1 MAANLMTPDIA
12 LPVPAMPRKPAS
24 RKFTYDDFLA
34 LPDDGKRYEIIGGVL
49 YIANAPSY
57 DHQYVSMML
66 SRALI
71 NHVVERG
78 LGIVLAAPFEV
89 HLAED
94 TRPVQPDL
102 LFIAATRQP
111 QAGAKFFEGAPD
123 LIVEVLSP
131 SSLRV
136 DRVIKFAAYEK
147 AGVNE
152 YWIADPKTRTI
163 EVYVLTRLEDG
174 EIEYVLLG
182 SFGPGETV
190 QSSLLPGIDLATQ
203 PMFASA

>member
-1 MAANLMTPDIA
+1 MAANPIAPDIA
-12 LPVPAMPRKPAS
+12 LPVSATPSRPAS
-24 RKFTYDDFLA
+24 RKLTYDDFLA
-34 LPDDGKRYEIIGGVL
+34 LPDDGKRYEIIEGVL
-49 YIANAPSY
+49 YVSNAPAFN
-57 DHQYVSMML
+57 QQFVVSELMF
-66 SRALI
+66 ALQTF
-71 NHVVERG
+71 VKPKQ
-78 LGIVLAAPFEV
+78 LGIVLPAPFEV
-89 HLAED
+89 HLAGD

-102 LFIAATRQP
+102 LFIAAARQP

-136 DRVIKFAAYEK
+136 DRVIKFATYEK
-147 AGVNE
+147 AGVTE

-163 EVYVLTRLEDG
+163 EVYVLTRLEDSAT
-174 EIEYVLLG
+174 EYVLLG

-190 QSSLLPGIDLATQ
+190 QSSVLPGIDLATQ